1 MKLCVLLTCLFSFVV
16 LAKASA
22 QEERVNLD
30 LKEVSLKTLF
40 NEIQRQ
46 TALSFVYSTEVT
58 GDLGKVTV
66 KVSGETVESVL
77 SQVLAGTGLTYRF
90 EGDII
95 VIRRAERVAE
105 PENDVKSVTVTGR
118 VTDVKKQPLPGVTVQ
133 VKGVTHG
140 TVTDVDGEYK
150 LVIPNLKEFVLVF
163 SFVGMKTQEIE
174 YAGKDTINVVME
186 EEITEMDEVVIT
198 GYQNL
203 DKHEMTGAAQVIK
216 MDDIKVA
223 GMNTIDQML
232 QGRIPGMIFMQNSGQ
247 VGAAPKLRIRG
258 SSTMLGSQ
266 EPLWVLDGVVLTDPV
281 NVDPS
286 QLNDLD
292 FVNLLGN
299 AIAGLNPDDIE
310 QITVLKDAAATAL
323 YGAKAGNGVIVITT
337 KKGKAGPPSVT
348 YSVTG
353 TYTRRPRYTDKAIYL
368 MNSKERIDVSREM
381 IERGIYYTSYD
392 AWTGYEAI
400 IQDYYNG
407 KITFEEYNE
416 QVGYYE
422 TLNTD
427 WFDLICRDVFS
438 HNHTLS
444 LSGGASNISYY
455 ASLGLTDENG
465 TIRGENNKRYSTML
479 KLSANYER
487 FSLQFQVQGNV
498 TSRDY
503 NPSELGVMDYAYNT
517 SRAIPAFN
525 PDGSRYTYPRTNMY
539 GMSYD
544 FNILNEMEN
553 SADKTKGSSI
563 NAQAHLQ
570 FKILKDLQLEGTL
583 SYAVSNTN
591 QEVYFTE
598 NTYYVYGLRGNQSA
612 NSDLC
617 PVGGEFR
624 ETNTRNVN
632 WMGRLQANWSKNL
645 GKDGRHN
652 LSASAG
658 LEASSTKYNTFNIT
672 RRGFSLE
679 RGKSFLSVPTTY
691 TMYYAN
697 FMQSSAALGVLSEN
711 LSNTLAW
718 YAMAGYSYDNRYL
731 FNVHMRAENSN
742 LFGTRANDEFMPIWA
757 VSARWNMKQ
766 DVLKSV
772 DWIDDMSLRGSFGYQ
787 GNMLSNQTTDMII
800 QKGGSDYRYGNSATV
815 VNFANPDLK
824 WEKTASTNVT
834 VDFSLL
840 NNKING
846 SVSYFYKK
854 TKDAFLTKTVSEING
869 VTNYVINSGTLEN
882 QGVELSFNFTPINQA
897 NIGGGKRGFVWRI
910 DPQLGQV
917 LNNLIN
923 KAINN
928 RNNVLRDEIT
938 YNDMLTGNVEFAG
951 TPLNTFY
958 SYRFKG
964 LSHEDG
970 SPIFY
975 GTEDELK
982 EEYMEKYSQMERED
996 VFLAVMEKSGRRE
1009 PYIQGGISNYLGY
1022 RNFGLSFNLTYSLGN
1037 KVRLLKLCSDYG
1049 LTTPYPQDNLR
1060 KEFVYRWRKPGDEEY
1075 TNIPGLKT
1083 NTSNVTE
1090 WWQEYA
1096 AATYQFGGSVYEM
1109 YDNSNLRVVSGNFL
1123 RLTSISLRYNVD
1135 DHICKK
1141 LGLKSAYINLT
1152 GTNVFTWANKKLK
1165 GQDPTQSGS
1174 TPSVNISVRPSFSC
1188 NLSVTF

>member
-1 MKLCVLLTCLFSFVV
+1 MMLLTVGIVMQLSATGFAQSVKMTGGEQT
-16 LAKASA
+16 LKAIFE
-22 QEERVNLD
+22 QVE
-30 LKEVSLKTLF
+30 
-40 NEIQRQ
+40 QQ
-46 TALSFVYSTEVT
+46 T
-58 GDLGKVTV
+58 GKVTLFSNNELDMNKTV
-66 KVSGETVESVL
+66 ELEAGVISLENLYSRLLQGMGLSFEITDMYVVIRKAKPVDARSEQEKPITVSGL
-77 SQVLAGTGLTYRF
+77 
-90 EGDII
+90 
-95 VIRRAERVAE
+95 
-105 PENDVKSVTVTGR
+105 
-118 VTDVKKQPLPGVTVQ
+118 VTDEDKQPIPGVTVL
-133 VKGVTHG
+133 VKGVSLG
-140 TVTDVDGEYK
+140 TVTDVDGRYK
-150 LVIPNLKEFVLVF
+150 LVIPNLKEFSLVF
-163 SFVGMKTQEIE
+163 TFVGMESQEIK
-174 YAGKDTINVVME
+174 YTGQDTINVVMKE
-186 EEITEMDEVVIT
+186 EAEALDEVVVT
-198 GYQNL
+198 GYQNIK
-203 DKHEMTGAAQVIK
+203 KHEMTGAAQVIK

-223 GMNTIDQML
+223 GVNTIDQML

-266 EPLWVLDGVVLTDPV
+266 EPLWVLDGVVLSDPV
-281 NVDPS
+281 NVDPA

-323 YGAKAGNGVIVITT
+323 YGARAGNGVIVITT

-368 MNSKERIDVSREM
+368 MNSKERVDVSREL
-381 IERGIYYTSYD
+381 IERGIYYSSYD

-407 KITFEEYNE
+407 KIDFEEYNE

-427 WFDLICRDVFS
+427 WFDLICRDAFS

-455 ASLGLTDENG
+455 ASLGLTDDNG
-465 TIRGENNKRYSTML
+465 TIKGENNKRYSAML

-487 FSLQFQVQGNV
+487 FALQFQVQGNV

-503 NPSELGVMDYAYNT
+503 NPSELGVMDYAYST

-539 GMSYD
+539 SMAYD
-544 FNILNEMEN
+544 FNILNEMDN

-563 NAQAHLQ
+563 NTQAHLQ
-570 FKILKDLQLEGTL
+570 FNVLKDLRVEGTL

-598 NTYYVYGLRGNQSA
+598 DTYYVFGLRANQA
-612 NSDLC
+612 TNSDLC

-624 ETNTRNVN
+624 ETNTRNVT
-632 WMGRLQANWSKNL
+632 WMARLQANWAKNM

-658 LEASSTKYNTFNIT
+658 LESNSSKYNTFNIT

-679 RGKSFLSVPTTY
+679 RGKTFLSVPTTY

-697 FMQSSAALGVLSEN
+697 FMQSSAALGVLNEN

-718 YAMAGYSYDNRYL
+718 YAMVGYGYDNRFL
-731 FNVHMRAENSN
+731 FNVHLRSETSN

-757 VSARWNMKQ
+757 VSARWNMKR
-766 DVLKSV
+766 DVLKNV
-772 DWIDDMSLRGSFGYQ
+772 DWIDDVSLRGSFGYQ
-787 GNMLSNQTTDMII
+787 GNMLNNQTTEMII
-800 QKGGSDYRYGNSATV
+800 QKGGNDDRYGNRATV

-834 VDFSLL
+834 LDFSLL

-846 SVSYFYKK
+846 SVSYYYKK
-854 TKDAFLTKTVSEING
+854 TKDAFMTKTVSEING
-869 VTNYVINSGTLEN
+869 KTEYVVNSGTLEN
-882 QGVELSFNFTPINQA
+882 QGVELAFNFTPINQA

-938 YNDMLTGNVEFAG
+938 YDDMLTGNVEFAG

-975 GTEDELK
+975 GTEEELK
-982 EEYMEKYSQMERED
+982 EEYMEEYSQMEKED

-1009 PYIQGGISNYLGY
+1009 PYIQGGISNYFGY
-1022 RNFGLSFNLTYSLGN
+1022 RQLGLSFNLTYSLGN
-1037 KVRLLKLCSDYG
+1037 KVRLLKLCSEYG
-1049 LTTPYPQDNLR
+1049 LTTPYPQDNMR
-1060 KEFVYRWRKPGDEEY
+1060 REFVKRWRKPGDEEF
-1075 TNIPGLKT
+1075 TNIPGLRINELAST
-1083 NTSNVTE
+1083 AE
-1090 WWQEYA
+1090 WWQNYP
-1096 AATYQFGGSVYEM
+1096 ATAYQFAGNRYEM
-1109 YDNSNLRVVSGNFL
+1109 YDNSDLRVVSGNFL
-1123 RLTSISLRYNVD
+1123 RLSSLSLRYNVED
-1135 DHICKK
+1135 RICQK

-1152 GTNVFTWANKKLK
+1152 GTNLFTWANKKLK

-1174 TPSVNISVRPSFSC
+1174 APNVNISVRPSFSC
-1188 NLSVTF
+1188 NLSITF